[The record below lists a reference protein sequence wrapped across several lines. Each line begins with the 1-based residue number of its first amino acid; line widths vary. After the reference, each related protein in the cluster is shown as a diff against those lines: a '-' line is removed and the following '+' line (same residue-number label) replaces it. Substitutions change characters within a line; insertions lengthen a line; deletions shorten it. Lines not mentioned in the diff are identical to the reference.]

1 MFGQG
6 SRVCKT
12 NQLKLLKYFKSCAI
26 KLSDIGRAL
35 NPAWKVRKSIKKTSN
50 VNNMLPRACI
60 VYQWNIDTISYGF
73 NENLPCN
80 NFQIITVER
89 QKITGNVKY

>member
-35 NPAWKVRKSIKKTSN
+35 NPAWKVRKSIKKTSK
-50 VNNMLPRACI
+50 VNNMLP
-60 VYQWNIDTISYGF
+60 
-73 NENLPCN
+73 
-80 NFQIITVER
+80 
-89 QKITGNVKY
+89 